1 MRASPESATN
11 TFRDR
16 GYCRILLANGCSDR
30 RGNCRHFADD
40 GVNLP
45 DCLQGIVG
53 CGLDRTD
60 LFGDLF
66 GGPCGLARQGFHL
79 DCNNGKPFAGFAGT
93 RCFNGRVECE

>member
-66 GGPCGLARQGFHL
+66 GGPCGLARQGFPSIATNL
-79 DCNNGKPFAGFAGT
+79 QTLC
-93 RCFNGRVECE
+93 